1 MEASRLHAFARRRL
15 ADQPEACPIDPA
27 DMALALTWLSA
38 IETEAEIDQSA
49 VDTALAADRE
59 VRRAE
64 MAAGFRQAARTSTAR
79 EPAEPPPPRPSPSGG
94 PPRQP
99 PSAQPTEAE

>member
-38 IETEAEIDQSA
+38 IETEADIDQSA
-49 VDTALAADRE
+49 VDTALAADRDA
-59 VRRAE
+59 RRQE
-64 MAAGFRQAARTSTAR
+64 MAAGFRQAARTSSPR
-79 EPAEPPPPRPSPSGG
+79 QPAEPPAPPPAPDGG
-94 PPRQP
+94 PPP
-99 PSAQPTEAE
+99 PTPPAADP